1 MYDED
6 IEKIKFKTDVKHIL
20 DCIDNLT
27 PWDKT
32 GLFAYL
38 LDNIEM
44 KNEMESIL
52 QAMGYVDYDKIDVVD
67 EVSKQ
72 NLEEEVLNGMT
83 DSEITDYVATHGL
96 IDYVIDWCT
105 PEEIVEIIHNG
116 KRNFALKE
124 ILTEIK
130 KNHPNILKDWLKD
143 NVNVNVEYELKE
155 KEKK

>member
-6 IEKIKFKTDVKHIL
+6 IEKIKFKTDIKHIL

-38 LDNIEM
+38 LNNIEM

-52 QAMGYVDYDKIDVVD
+52 QAMGYVDYDEIDVVD

-72 NLEEEVLNGMT
+72 NLEEEVLNEMA
-83 DSEITDYVATHGL
+83 DYEIADYVATHNL
-96 IDYVIDWCT
+96 IDYVIDWCSAD
-105 PEEIVEIIHNG
+105 ELVEIIHDS
-116 KRNFALKE
+116 KRADNLEDVLTAIKTKYPKRFKE
-124 ILTEIK
+124 WFDKYIDVKTEYI
-130 KNHPNILKDWLKD
+130 
-143 NVNVNVEYELKE
+143 LKE

>member
-6 IEKIKFKTDVKHIL
+6 IEKIKFKTDIKHIL

-38 LDNIEM
+38 LNNIEM

-52 QAMGYVDYDKIDVVD
+52 QAMGYVDYDEIDVVD

-72 NLEEEVLNGMT
+72 NLEEEVLNEMA
-83 DSEITDYVATHGL
+83 DYEIADYVATHNL
-96 IDYVIDWCT
+96 IDYVIDWCSAD
-105 PEEIVEIIHNG
+105 ELVEIIHDS
-116 KRNFALKE
+116 KRADNLEDVLTAIKTNYPKMFKE
-124 ILTEIK
+124 
-130 KNHPNILKDWLKD
+130 
-143 NVNVNVEYELKE
+143 
-155 KEKK
+155 